1 MQSILGNYD
10 WQLYRLVMTI
20 LINKNCWKQ
29 QEDIM
34 LTKEEILEKSRIEN
48 KNRDEMENAVFA
60 KAGLRACAVG
70 GIVCARRSFMHLFF
84 MSTFAV
90 GNHPRS
96 LTYCYKLTLR
106 LFFNNIIETN
116 GKNNEDSEA
125 AAYPGQAV
133 Q

>member
-1 MQSILGNYD
+1 
-10 WQLYRLVMTI
+10 
-20 LINKNCWKQ
+20 
-29 QEDIM
+29 
-34 LTKEEILEKSRIEN
+34 
-48 KNRDEMENAVFA
+48 
-60 KAGLRACAVG
+60 
-70 GIVCARRSFMHLFF
+70 

-96 LTYCYKLTLR
+96 LTYCYNLR
-106 LFFNNIIETN
+106 FDYFFNNINETN